1 MIRRPPRSTLTD
13 TLFPYTTLFRSQGL
27 QQGRVD
33 AGSGDQVERLS
44 LESVRAGADTDRG
57 CEVVSARL
65 RRVARRPG
73 GRVRGNMQLLALGYK
88 CIARQRIRVLAAD
101 QHADPADRRLDRSE
115 ERRVGKECV
124 STCRSRWAPYL

>member
-1 MIRRPPRSTLTD
+1 MIPRPPRSTRTD
-13 TLFPYTTLFRSQGL
+13 TLFPYTTLFRSVAEHFTGGAKYHGDTPGRLTDDPHCVGAEWFQGL

-57 CEVVSARL
+57 CEVVSARP

-73 GRVRGNMQLLALGYK
+73 GRVRGNMQLLSLG
-88 CIARQRIRVLAAD
+88 
-101 QHADPADRRLDRSE
+101 S
-115 ERRVGKECV
+115 
-124 STCRSRWAPYL
+124 